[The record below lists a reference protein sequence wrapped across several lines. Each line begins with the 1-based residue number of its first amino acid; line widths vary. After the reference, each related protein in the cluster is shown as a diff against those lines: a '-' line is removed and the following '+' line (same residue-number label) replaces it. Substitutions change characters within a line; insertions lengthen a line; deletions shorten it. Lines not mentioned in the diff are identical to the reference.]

1 MNLQIKNT
9 LKTLKNTRQQVAET
23 LAKIDTLRLASVAS
37 ASAANEL
44 ANLRSKREDLMA
56 SLMAS
61 SQPSDTQELD
71 NQISE
76 ASISQSLL
84 EDRSR
89 AATKAIVILE
99 KNLSDLRETEADQL
113 DAVFSSY
120 FDRFHSAERLALE
133 KTAKTLAEFKEAAAQ
148 LATTHEACSI
158 LNRGGYKDWQDV
170 QGILYSRFENNQTLR
185 DLTKER
191 TEELLKTIDAE
202 LVESLGLTIWQVKTK
217 HPRRAVN
224 HTEQAPAL
232 ESA

>member
-23 LAKIDTLRLASVAS
+23 VAQVDSLRLATDEAATAAS
-37 ASAANEL
+37 SLSNLRLQREDLIAASMASNQPTETKGLDDRITGATANHALLFDKAAASGKATLIVEKNL
-44 ANLRSKREDLMA
+44 ANLRAM
-56 SLMAS
+56 
-61 SQPSDTQELD
+61 
-71 NQISE
+71 E
-76 ASISQSLL
+76 A
-84 EDRSR
+84 E
-89 AATKAIVILE
+89 
-99 KNLSDLRETEADQL
+99 QL
-113 DAVFSSY
+113 DAVFSAY
-120 FDRFHSAERLALE
+120 FHRFHAAERLALE
-133 KTAKTLAEFKEAAAQ
+133 KTAKALADFKEAAAQ

-217 HPRRAVN
+217 HPRRAVKQ
-224 HTEQAPAL
+224 TEQAPAP